1 MVTTPRRASTIAMS
15 YRPAC
20 VEVRGVPT
28 GQRQDCAAR
37 ALLLAVLAALVP
49 SCGSDTPTD
58 PTSLDVRV
66 AYVSQ
71 LPAGCPDQAN
81 PCYPMCVHGATPA
94 AQMVLPL
101 WGADSIRLTQTATGR
116 YEGTLPAVPTNT
128 PLRLLGK
135 DVGMCCF
142 DSCNYPPVLE
152 DILLNGTKLT
162 KVVHDGLP
170 AGITEALEFTL
181 KGDGTIQN

>member
-1 MVTTPRRASTIAMS
+1 MARERPRLVSGAADHRLDRAAGT
-15 YRPAC
+15 
-20 VEVRGVPT
+20 
-28 GQRQDCAAR
+28 
-37 ALLLAVLAALVP
+37 LLLAIAAALGP
-49 SCGSDTPTD
+49 SCGSDTPSE
-58 PTSLDVRV
+58 PTALDVRV
-66 AYVSQ
+66 AYVSR

-81 PCYPMCVHGATPA
+81 PCYPMCVHGAAPA
-94 AQMVLPL
+94 AQIVVPL
-101 WGADSIRLTQTATGR
+101 WQADSIRLTQAGTGR

-128 PLRLLGK
+128 TLRLYAK

-162 KVVHDGLP
+162 KVVRDGLP
-170 AGITEALEFTL
+170 SGLTAALEFTV